1 MFGVIEV
8 TTCRFNRSTA
18 ERVTPKR
25 IRLTIT
31 FRYDLSDHIQTLI
44 IMSYFGLHLDAENP
58 NSAKCFEEVLDA
70 TPGTDAT
77 FDGLW
82 VIPQHK
88 GELLYEMIENLWVI
102 MVNFRDLER
111 NTASHWREESGSRLF
126 RLMLRKGTILH

>member
-8 TTCRFNRSTA
+8 TTCGFNMSTA

-31 FRYDLSDHIQTLI
+31 L
-44 IMSYFGLHLDAENP
+44 
-58 NSAKCFEEVLDA
+58 LDA

-88 GELLYEMIENLWVI
+88 SELLYEMIENLWVI